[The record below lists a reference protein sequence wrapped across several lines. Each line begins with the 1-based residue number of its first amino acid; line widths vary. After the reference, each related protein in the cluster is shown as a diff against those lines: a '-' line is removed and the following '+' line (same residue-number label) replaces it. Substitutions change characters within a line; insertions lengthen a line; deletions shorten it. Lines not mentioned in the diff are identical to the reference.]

1 MDKKIKRKQK
11 HQHNKQHQHN
21 NNNNN
26 DNIDD
31 YFNDNTPSTTTTTTT
46 TQPLPTLLD
55 AITDKSILPHK
66 LQSFLTTNTNP
77 ILKDILPYLII
88 TPLLTIALLLLGHFY
103 CAIFTL
109 LITIQIYKELLE
121 IPKFKHNN
129 DHPKYFY
136 PISWYL
142 FALAIYYLYINTLK
156 QKLLHYMQYTLIYYL
171 LHYHSFLCFILYAA
185 GIFAFLHSLT
195 NGNYRYHFRQLA
207 YIHVVLLM
215 LGVCSMLII
224 NNIFNGLIWFM
235 LPVQLIIINQIAT
248 KVCDDLF
255 GKFKLANRKTSPQT
269 LEGFVIGLIITLV
282 LCFVLSEIMVRF
294 DIMLCPVQHVNVLP
308 FTSFNVQCDV
318 NAFRKV
324 YSYGLFGIKEIH
336 YHTYFFGI
344 VIGLVVPFKGVFAKM
359 LKKAIRIKEYNEV
372 EDRKGLVDV
381 LDCYLLIGM
390 FCFVWVGQF
399 MMVKEGKDVE
409 EALKMVKRLKDADK
423 VKVMDYLK
431 MVLGDG

>member
-1 MDKKIKRKQK
+1 MDKKTKRKQK
-11 HQHNKQHQHN
+11 QQHNKQHQHTN
-21 NNNNN
+21 
-26 DNIDD
+26 NIDD
-31 YFNDNTPSTTTTTTT
+31 YFNDNTSSTT

-55 AITDKSILPHK
+55 AITDKSIPQHIN
-66 LQSFLTTNTNP
+66 SFLNKP
-77 ILKDILPYLII
+77 IIKDVLPFLII
-88 TPLLTIALLLLGHFY
+88 TPLLTIVLLLLGHFY

-109 LITIQIYKELLE
+109 IFTIQIYKELFE

-142 FALAIYYLYINTLK
+142 FTITVYFLYINTLK
-156 QKLLHYMQYTLIYYL
+156 QKLLPYTQYIIIHYL
-171 LHYHSFLCFILYAA
+171 LHYHSFLCFILYIA
-185 GIFAFLHSLT
+185 GIFSFIHSLT
-195 NGNYRYHFRQLA
+195 KGNYRYHFRQLA
-207 YIHVVLLM
+207 YVHVILLM

-235 LPVQLIIINQIAT
+235 LPIHLIIINQIAT
-248 KVCDDLF
+248 KVSDELF
-255 GKFKLANRKTSPQT
+255 GQTKLANRKTSPQT

-294 DIMLCPVQHVNVLP
+294 DVFLCPVQKINVLP
-308 FTSFNVQCDV
+308 FKTFDVKCDV
-318 NAFRKV
+318 SAFRKV

-344 VIGLVVPFKGVFAKM
+344 VIGLVVPFKGVFVKI

-372 EDRKGLVDV
+372 SNGNEKGLVDV

-399 MMVKEGKDVE
+399 MMYREGKDVE
-409 EALKMVKRLKDADK
+409 NALKMVSRLKYDDK

-431 MVLGDG
+431 TVLGGS